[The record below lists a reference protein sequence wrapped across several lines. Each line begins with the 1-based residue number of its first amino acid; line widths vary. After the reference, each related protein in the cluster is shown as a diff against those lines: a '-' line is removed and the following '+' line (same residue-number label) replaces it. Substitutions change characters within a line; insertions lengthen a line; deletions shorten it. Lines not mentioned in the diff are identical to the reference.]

1 MINETGEQYGNAK
14 DWLDRKKTELEQ
26 HQGRL
31 EREKESN
38 KETRSAI
45 VVEERGLVV
54 TREKLQKADQE
65 TKDTE
70 GHVAILRN

>member
-14 DWLDRKKTELEQ
+14 DWLDRKKTELDQ

-38 KETRSAI
+38 KETKGAI
-45 VVEERGLVV
+45 TAEERQLVV

-70 GHVAILRN
+70 GQVAILRN

>member
-38 KETRSAI
+38 TKTRALI
-45 VVEERGLVV
+45 TVEERGLVV
-54 TREKLQKADQE
+54 TREKLQKAD
-65 TKDTE
+65 
-70 GHVAILRN
+70 

>member
-38 KETRSAI
+38 QKTRALI
-45 VVEERGLVV
+45 TVEERGLVV
-54 TREKLQKADQE
+54 TREKLQKAD
-65 TKDTE
+65 
-70 GHVAILRN
+70 